1 MFVQPPG
8 KLDIT
13 TDGIDGL
20 ADPQAD
26 QRHFEFIAE
35 IPQNIEKAAL
45 FAVGPGQEVVDF
57 VDHDHPQAKVAQ
69 ERDDTDFEGGHILSA
84 RAQCRGR
91 CPDGRQDVQ
100 IEPSFVGSWWCL

>member
-1 MFVQPPG
+1 MASTASLTPE
-8 KLDIT
+8 
-13 TDGIDGL
+13 
-20 ADPQAD
+20 AD